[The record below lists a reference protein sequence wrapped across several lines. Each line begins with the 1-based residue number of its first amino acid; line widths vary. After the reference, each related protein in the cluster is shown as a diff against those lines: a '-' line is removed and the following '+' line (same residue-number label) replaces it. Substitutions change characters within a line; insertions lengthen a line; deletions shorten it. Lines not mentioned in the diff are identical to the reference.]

1 VYKIYFTKKAEKELD
16 KLSSIDTQSTLL
28 KVTKLTFPFPVN
40 LDIKRLVGITGFY
53 RLRIGKVRA
62 IFEVDEIKKEI
73 WIRKIGYR
81 GGIYR

>member
-1 VYKIYFTKKAEKELD
+1 MYKIYFTKKAEKELD

>member
-1 VYKIYFTKKAEKELD
+1 MYKIYFTKKAEKELD
-16 KLSSIDTQSTLL
+16 RLSSIDIQATLL

-53 RLRIGKVRA
+53 RLRIGKVRV
-62 IFEVDEIKKEI
+62 IFEVDEVKKEI
-73 WIRKIGYR
+73 WIRKLGYR